1 MVMISE
7 NEKQN
12 LKHELAGCLK
22 TEKEVRRIVIF
33 GSFLNSPDPHDIDVA
48 VFQDSDDQ
56 YLALAMK
63 YRKRTR
69 DIARIISLDIIPI
82 RSDAS
87 SGFLM
92 DEIQQGEVIYERRN

>member
-1 MVMISE
+1 MAMISE

-12 LKHELAGCLK
+12 LKRELAGCLK

-33 GSFLNSPDPHDIDVA
+33 GSFLNSPDPHDIDIA
-48 VFQDSDDQ
+48 VFQDSGDQ
-56 YLALAMK
+56 YLTLAMK

-69 DIARIISLDIIPI
+69 DIARIIPLDIIPI
-82 RSDAS
+82 RNDAS

>member
-1 MVMISE
+1 MAMISE
-7 NEKQN
+7 NEKRN
-12 LKHELAGCLK
+12 LKLELAGCLK

-33 GSFLNSPDPHDIDVA
+33 GSFLNSPDPHDIDIA

-56 YLALAMK
+56 YLTLAMK

-69 DIARIISLDIIPI
+69 DIARIIPLDIIPI
-82 RSDAS
+82 RNDAS

>member
-1 MVMISE
+1 MAMISE

-12 LKHELAGCLK
+12 LKRELAGCLK

-33 GSFLNSPDPHDIDVA
+33 GSFLSSPDPHDIDIA

-69 DIARIISLDIIPI
+69 DIARIIPLDIIPI
-82 RSDAS
+82 RNDAS

>member
-1 MVMISE
+1 MAMISE

-12 LKHELAGCLK
+12 LKCELAGCLK
-22 TEKEVRRIVIF
+22 TEKEIRRIVIF

-56 YLALAMK
+56 YLTLAMK

-69 DIARIISLDIIPI
+69 DIARIIPLDIIPI
-82 RSDAS
+82 RNDAS
-87 SGFLM
+87 SSFLM

>member
-1 MVMISE
+1 MISE

-12 LKHELAGCLK
+12 LKRELAGCLK

-33 GSFLNSPDPHDIDVA
+33 GSFLNSPDPHDIDIA

-56 YLALAMK
+56 YLTLAMK

-69 DIARIISLDIIPI
+69 DIARIIPLDIIPI
-82 RSDAS
+82 RNDAS

>member
-1 MVMISE
+1 MISE

-12 LKHELAGCLK
+12 IKRELAGCLK
-22 TEKEVRRIVIF
+22 TEKEVSRIVIF
-33 GSFLNSPDPHDIDVA
+33 GSFLNSPDPNDIDVA
-48 VFQDSDDQ
+48 VFQDSSEQ

-69 DIARIISLDIIPI
+69 DIARIIPLDIIPI
-82 RSDAS
+82 RNDAS

-92 DEIQQGEVIYERRN
+92 DEIRQGEVIYERRN